1 MALRLPI
8 LAALSLLALA
18 GCRKDETGPVTVSAI
33 GGAPRL
39 ANPNRERLDAP
50 SAYLLQSVA
59 QGLVRFDATGD
70 VAPGLAQSWI
80 VSNDGLV
87 YTFRL
92 ERAKWPDGTPI
103 TADQVVA
110 RLKAAASPASSNPLR
125 PLLGAVDEIET
136 MTDEVLEISLK
147 APRPN
152 FLQLLAQPEMAILRA
167 GAGSGP
173 FVAAPRSDG
182 AFLLTALRREEE
194 EDAPAVTPVLL
205 RGEASAMAVARFE
218 AGESQLVIGGTF
230 GDLAIA
236 RAAEV
241 PRGSLVFDPV
251 AGLFGLSFG
260 RTDDG
265 PLAKADVRQALA
277 MAIDRPALVA
287 ALGVPG
293 LQPRETLLPAG
304 IEGLAAPAA
313 PAWTASPLSA
323 RRAAAARAL
332 APILRGKRLHIL
344 VAMPE
349 GPGWRLV
356 FALLRRDWAT
366 IGIDAARVRPN
377 ESADLHFIDEVAP
390 ISLASWYLR
399 HFSCDA
405 SAVCDPAADLAMEAA
420 RTAPDQDKRREQL
433 SNADRTLAAAA
444 PFIPL
449 AAPVRWSLAG
459 NRLAGFRPNVFG
471 RHPAGELVASAP

>member
-1 MALRLPI
+1 MASRLLT
-8 LAALSLLALA
+8 LAACSLLALA
-18 GCRKDETGPVTVSAI
+18 GCRKEETGPVTVSAI
-33 GGAPRL
+33 GGTPRL

-50 SAYLLQSVA
+50 SAYLLESVA

-92 ERAKWPDGTPI
+92 KRAKWPDGTPI

-110 RLKAAASPASSNPLR
+110 RLKAAASPASSNALR
-125 PLLGAVDEIET
+125 PLLGAIDEIET

-152 FLQLLAQPEMAILRA
+152 FLQLLAQPEMAIVRG

-173 FVAAPRSDG
+173 FAAAPREGG

-194 EDAPAVTPVLL
+194 EDVPAVTPVLL

-218 AGESQLVIGGTF
+218 AGESQLVLGGTF

-236 RAAEV
+236 RAADV
-241 PRGSLVFDPV
+241 PRGGLVFDPV

-260 RTDDG
+260 RAGAG
-265 PLAKADVRQALA
+265 PLARPEVRQALA
-277 MAIDRPALVA
+277 MAVDRPTLVA

-304 IEGLAAPAA
+304 IEGLTPAA
-313 PAWTASPLSA
+313 PAWTASPLAA

-332 APILRGKRLHIL
+332 APILKGKRLHIL

-377 ESADLHFIDEVAP
+377 QAADLHFIDEVAP

-405 SAVCDPAADLAMEAA
+405 SAVCDPAADSAMEAA
-420 RTAPDQDKRREQL
+420 RAAPDQDKRREQL
-433 SNADRTLAAAA
+433 SSADRTLAAAA

-459 NRLAGFRPNVFG
+459 NRLAGFRPNMFG